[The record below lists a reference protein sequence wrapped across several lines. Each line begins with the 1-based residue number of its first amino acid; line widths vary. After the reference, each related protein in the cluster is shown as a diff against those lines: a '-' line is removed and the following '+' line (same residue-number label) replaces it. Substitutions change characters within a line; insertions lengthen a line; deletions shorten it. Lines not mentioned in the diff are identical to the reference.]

1 MEIYELTARY
11 DARQSFYGKA
21 QVIELPNKTVLKSYD
36 TIVAVIKDGKPMVR
50 GDYSQTT
57 TRHIKEFL
65 KQNGFWVETKKD
77 IMKFFVDDETEF
89 EEFELN

>member
-1 MEIYELTARY
+1 MEIYELMARY

-21 QVIELPNKTVLKSYD
+21 KVIELPNKTALKSYD
-36 TIVAVIKDGKPMVR
+36 TIVAVIKDGQPMVR

-89 EEFELN
+89 ELN